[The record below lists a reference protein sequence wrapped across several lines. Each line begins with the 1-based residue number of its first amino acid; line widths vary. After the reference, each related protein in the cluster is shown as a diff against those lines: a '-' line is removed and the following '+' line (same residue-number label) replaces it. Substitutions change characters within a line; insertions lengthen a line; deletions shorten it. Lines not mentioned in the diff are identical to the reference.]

1 MLTYSIDKNG
11 KVQDMKCT
19 VCAKYEEQIKG
30 MPNFSNVFTKGS
42 KNYRKSVIEEHA
54 NKSGPYLQATSLH
67 LKCKGVP
74 LIGQVLRGGFVL
86 PSERGC
92 STSVFESLW

>member
-1 MLTYSIDKNG
+1 
-11 KVQDMKCT
+11 MKCT
-19 VCAKYEEQIKG
+19 VCAKYEEQIKD
-30 MPNFSNVFTKGS
+30 MPNFSNVLTKDS